1 MLMPPGPPQVSA
13 ALPVHGMLQVLSLI
27 GAPGD
32 SITLS
37 QSTGKGSVD
46 KFDQHMPIGRT
57 HSTPGE

>member
-37 QSTGKGSVD
+37 QSTGEGSVG
-46 KFDQHMPIGRT
+46 KFY
-57 HSTPGE
+57 